1 MHSAAALWQR
11 SDVGDGGGG
20 GGGGVGASV
29 TSELVST
36 LLARIAALE
45 ARVAAVERE
54 RDEYRKLYLL
64 AREENEQLKR
74 GLLGQKAQRAPKDE
88 SQLSMLLLE
97 LALGGEGGGDDARG
111 RQRVP
116 EHERRQPVRK
126 PLPEHLPRV
135 HIELVPPEVE
145 REGLDAFE
153 QIGSDTREVI
163 ERRPA
168 SLVVVEVVKKKFV
181 RKTARG
187 ALSTAVLVAESPELP
202 IPRGSAGPGMLA
214 DTIVKRW
221 QDHLP
226 LHRMEAIFGRERIEL
241 NRSTICGWHMELAAL
256 VDPLIRAMHAD
267 ALAQPYVCVDATG
280 VLVQDRERCRHGH
293 FWVLVAPPKHVLFQF
308 SEHHDSAAV
317 DRLLPDYR
325 GIVVADAHTVYD
337 HIFGPEQATE
347 AGCWSHTRKY
357 FLDALRIDPILV
369 REPFELIQTL
379 FVLERAI
386 KRAPPPE
393 RETLRRE
400 RSGPV
405 VTAFFAWC
413 DLHAEH
419 ALDESPLHA
428 AIRYATN
435 QREALSRFVDDARL
449 PMHNNVSE
457 RELRRQA
464 LGRKNWLFVGSPD
477 GARANTT
484 FVSLLASCTMHGLEP
499 WAYLRDLFCLLPS
512 WPVRR
517 VLELA
522 PANWTALLEDADVQQ
537 RLDANIFRRATLL
550 PVSQRAA

>member
-1 MHSAAALWQR
+1 MTR
-11 SDVGDGGGG
+11 
-20 GGGGVGASV
+20 
-29 TSELVST
+29 
-36 LLARIAALE
+36 LLARIEELE
-45 ARVAAVERE
+45 RRHVQLERE

-64 AREENEQLKR
+64 AREEIEQLKR
-74 GLLGQKAQRAPKDE
+74 GLLGQKAHRAPKDD
-88 SQLSMLLLE
+88 SQLALFLLE
-97 LALGGEGGGDDARG
+97 LALGSEGGGDDGR
-111 RQRVP
+111 RQRVA

-135 HIELVPPEVE
+135 RVELVPPEVE

-153 QIGSDTREVI
+153 QIGSETREVI

-168 SLVVVEVVKKKFV
+168 SVVVVEVVKKKFV
-181 RKTARG
+181 RKAARQ
-187 ALSTAVLVAESPELP
+187 ALSTEVLVAETPELP

-226 LHRMEAIFGRERIEL
+226 LHRMEAIFRREGIDL
-241 NRSTICGWHMELAAL
+241 NRSTVCGWHLDLAELAE
-256 VDPLIRAMHAD
+256 PLIGAMHAD

-280 VLVQDRERCRHGH
+280 VLVQERERCRNGH
-293 FWVLVAPPKHVLFQF
+293 FWVLGAPPKHVLFQF
-308 SEHHDSAAV
+308 SEKHDSAAV
-317 DRLLPDYR
+317 DRLLPHYR
-325 GIVVADAHTVYD
+325 GIVVADAHLVYE
-337 HIFGPEQATE
+337 HLYGPEKATE

-369 REPFELIQTL
+369 REPFQLIQTL
-379 FVLERAI
+379 FVIERGI

-393 RETLRRE
+393 REKIRRE
-400 RSGPV
+400 KSGPV
-405 VTAFFAWC
+405 VQAFFEWC
-413 DLHAEH
+413 DQHEEH

-435 QREALSRFVDDARL
+435 QREALTRFVGDARL

-464 LGRKNWLFVGSPD
+464 VGRKNWIFVGSPD
-477 GARANTT
+477 GARANTI
-484 FVSLLASCTMHGLEP
+484 FVSLLASCTMHGIEP

-512 WPVRR
+512 WPAHR

-522 PANWTALLEDADVQQ
+522 PATWTALLQDSEIRQ

-550 PVSQRAA
+550 PVAQRAA

>member
-1 MHSAAALWQR
+1 VA
-11 SDVGDGGGG
+11 DGGGG
-20 GGGGVGASV
+20 EVGAGV
-29 TSELVST
+29 TSELVT
-36 LLARIAALE
+36 ALLARIEALE
-45 ARVAAVERE
+45 TSQARAERE

-64 AREENEQLKR
+64 VREENEQLKR
-74 GLLGQKAQRAPKDE
+74 GLLGQKAHRAPQDE
-88 SQLSMLLLE
+88 SQLSLFLLE
-97 LALGGEGGGDDARG
+97 LALGLEGGGDGGG

-116 EHERRQPVRK
+116 EHERRKPVRK

-135 HIELVPPEVE
+135 HIEIVPPEVE

-168 SLVVVEVVKKKFV
+168 SVVVVEVVRKKFV
-181 RKTARG
+181 RKAERA
-187 ALSTAVLVAESPELP
+187 ALRTEVLVAETPELP

-226 LHRMEAIFGRERIEL
+226 LHRMESIFRREGIEL
-241 NRSTICGWHMELAAL
+241 SRSTVCGWHMELAELAE
-256 VDPLIRAMHAD
+256 PLIGAMHAD
-267 ALAQPYVCVDATG
+267 ALEQPYVCVDATG

-293 FWVLVAPPKHVLFQF
+293 FWVLVAPPTHVLFQF
-308 SEHHDSAAV
+308 SDRHDSHAV
-317 DRLLPDYR
+317 DDLLPGYR
-325 GIVVADAHTVYD
+325 GTVVADAHAVYD
-337 HIFGPEQATE
+337 HLYGPEKANE

-357 FLDALRIDPILV
+357 FLDALGIDPILV
-369 REPFELIQTL
+369 REPFQLIQRL
-379 FVLERAI
+379 FVIERGI

-393 RETLRRE
+393 RDKIRRE
-400 RSGPV
+400 QSGPV
-405 VTAFFAWC
+405 VEAFFEWC
-413 DLHAEH
+413 ALHQEH
-419 ALDESPLHA
+419 VLDESPLHA

-435 QREALSRFVDDARL
+435 QREALTRFVGDARL

-464 LGRKNWLFVGSPD
+464 VGRKNWIFVGSPD

-484 FVSLLASCTMHGLEP
+484 FVSLLASSAMHGIEP

-512 WPVRR
+512 WPAHRVRD
-517 VLELA
+517 LA
-522 PANWTALLEDADVQQ
+522 PANWSALLQEPEVQQ

-550 PVSQRAA
+550 PVPQSAAA

>member
-1 MHSAAALWQR
+1 VA
-11 SDVGDGGGG
+11 DGGGG
-20 GGGGVGASV
+20 EVGAGV
-29 TSELVST
+29 TSELVAT
-36 LLARIAALE
+36 LLGRIEALE
-45 ARVAAVERE
+45 RSQARLERE

-64 AREENEQLKR
+64 VREENEQLKR
-74 GLLGQKAQRAPKDE
+74 GLLGQKAHRAPKDE
-88 SQLSMLLLE
+88 NQLSLFLLE
-97 LALGGEGGGDDARG
+97 LALGLDGAGDDGRG

-135 HIELVPPEVE
+135 LIELVPPEVE

-153 QIGSDTREVI
+153 QIGSETREVI
-163 ERRPA
+163 EHRPA
-168 SLVVVEVVKKKFV
+168 SVVVVEVVKKKFV
-181 RKTARG
+181 RKGERE
-187 ALSTAVLVAESPELP
+187 ALSTEVLVAETPELP

-226 LHRMEAIFGRERIEL
+226 LHRMESIFRREGIDL
-241 NRSTICGWHMELAAL
+241 NRSTICGWHMELADLA
-256 VDPLIRAMHAD
+256 DPLIRAMHAD
-267 ALAQPYVCVDATG
+267 ALEQPYVCVDATG
-280 VLVQDRERCRHGH
+280 VLVQDRERCRNGH

-308 SEHHDSAAV
+308 SDKHDSAAV

-325 GIVVADAHTVYD
+325 GVVVADAHIVYE
-337 HIFGPEQATE
+337 HIYGPEKANE

-357 FLDALRIDPILV
+357 FLDALRVDPILV
-369 REPFELIQTL
+369 REPFQQIQTL
-379 FVLERAI
+379 FLIERGI

-393 RETLRRE
+393 RGKIRRE
-400 RSGPV
+400 KSGPV
-405 VTAFFAWC
+405 VEAFFEWC
-413 DLHAEH
+413 DAHQEE

-435 QREALSRFVDDARL
+435 QREALRRFVDDARL

-457 RELRRQA
+457 RELRREA
-464 LGRKNWLFVGSPD
+464 LGRKNWIFVGSPD

-484 FVSLLASCTMHGLEP
+484 FVSLLASCAMHGIEP

-512 WPVRR
+512 WPAPH

-522 PANWTALLEDADVQQ
+522 PANWTALLQDSEVQQ

-550 PVSQRAA
+550 PAAQRAA

>member
-1 MHSAAALWQR
+1 
-11 SDVGDGGGG
+11 
-20 GGGGVGASV
+20 
-29 TSELVST
+29 LVAT
-36 LLARIAALE
+36 LLARIEALE
-45 ARVAAVERE
+45 TSQARLERE

-64 AREENEQLKR
+64 AREEIEQLKR
-74 GLLGQKAQRAPKDE
+74 GLLGQKAHRAPKDE
-88 SQLSMLLLE
+88 SQLSLSLLE
-97 LALGGEGGGDDARG
+97 LALGLEGGGDDGRG

-116 EHERRQPVRK
+116 EHERRKPVRK

-153 QIGSDTREVI
+153 QIGSDTRQVI

-168 SLVVVEVVKKKFV
+168 SLVLVEVVKKKFV
-181 RKTARG
+181 RKAERG
-187 ALSTAVLVAESPELP
+187 ALSTEVLVAETPELP

-226 LHRMEAIFGRERIEL
+226 LHRMESIFRREGIDL
-241 NRSTICGWHMELAAL
+241 GRSTICGWHIELAELA
-256 VDPLIRAMHAD
+256 DPLIGAMHAD

-280 VLVQDRERCRHGH
+280 VLVRDRERCRNGH
-293 FWVLVAPPKHVLFQF
+293 FWVLVAPPKHVLFRF
-308 SEHHDSAAV
+308 SDRHDSQAV
-317 DRLLPDYR
+317 DDLLPGYR
-325 GIVVADAHTVYD
+325 GTVVADAHTVYD
-337 HIFGPEQATE
+337 HIFGPEKASE

-357 FLDALRIDPILV
+357 FLEALRIDPILV
-369 REPFELIQTL
+369 REPFQLIQTL
-379 FVLERAI
+379 FVIERAI

-393 RETLRRE
+393 RERIRRE
-400 RSGPV
+400 KSRPV
-405 VTAFFAWC
+405 VGAFFEWC
-413 DLHAEH
+413 ELHQEH

-435 QREALSRFVDDARL
+435 QREALERFVGDARL

-464 LGRKNWLFVGSPD
+464 LGRKNWIFVGSPD

-484 FVSLLASCTMHGLEP
+484 FVSLLASCTMHGIEP

-512 WPVRR
+512 WPANR

-522 PANWTALLEDADVQQ
+522 PANWTALLQQPEVEQ

-550 PVSQRAA
+550 PAAQRAA

>member
-1 MHSAAALWQR
+1 MAE
-11 SDVGDGGGG
+11 GGGE
-20 GGGGVGASV
+20 VGAGV
-29 TSELVST
+29 TSELVAT
-36 LLARIAALE
+36 LLGRIEELETRQARL
-45 ARVAAVERE
+45 ERE

-64 AREENEQLKR
+64 VREENEQLKR
-74 GLLGQKAQRAPKDE
+74 GLLGQKAHRAPKDE
-88 SQLSMLLLE
+88 NQLSLALLE
-97 LALGGEGGGDDARG
+97 LALGLEGGGDDG
-111 RQRVP
+111 LRQRVA
-116 EHERRQPVRK
+116 EHERRKPVRK

-153 QIGSDTREVI
+153 EIGSETREVI

-181 RKTARG
+181 RKTERE
-187 ALSTAVLVAESPELP
+187 ALSTEVLVAETPELP

-226 LHRMEAIFGRERIEL
+226 LHRMESIFRREGIDL
-241 NRSTICGWHMELAAL
+241 NRSTICGWHMELAELAE
-256 VDPLIRAMHAD
+256 PLIEAMHAD
-267 ALAQPYVCVDATG
+267 ALEQPYVCVDATG
-280 VLVQDRERCRHGH
+280 VLVQDRERCRNGH

-308 SEHHDSAAV
+308 SQKHDSAAV
-317 DRLLPDYR
+317 DRLLPGYR
-325 GIVVADAHTVYD
+325 GTVVADAHLVYD
-337 HIFGPEQATE
+337 HIFGPEKASE

-357 FLDALRIDPILV
+357 FLDALRVDPILV
-369 REPFELIQTL
+369 REPFQLIQTL
-379 FVLERAI
+379 FVIERGI

-393 RETLRRE
+393 RSQLRRE
-400 RSGPV
+400 KSGAV
-405 VTAFFAWC
+405 VEAIFEWC
-413 DLHAEH
+413 ERHQEY

-435 QREALSRFVDDARL
+435 QREALTRFVGDARL

-457 RELRRQA
+457 RELRREA
-464 LGRKNWLFVGSPD
+464 VGRRNWIFVGSPD

-484 FVSLLASCTMHGLEP
+484 FVSLLASCTMHGIEP

-512 WPVRR
+512 WPANR

-522 PANWTALLEDADVQQ
+522 PANWTALLQDSAVQQ